1 MDGEYTP
8 GYIIGQCKRK
18 WRDSHKITTYN
29 DELTRDEG
37 AIFKDDETLVLLFLE
52 VKKKEQEIIDHIDTK
67 VKEYRKAMVTEF
79 REE

>member
-1 MDGEYTP
+1 MAEEYTP

-37 AIFKDDETLVLLFLE
+37 AIFKDDETLVRLFLE
-52 VKKKEQEIIDHIDTK
+52 VKKKEQEIIDHIDRK
-67 VKEYRKAMVTEF
+67 VREYRKAMATEVK
-79 REE
+79 EA